1 VRIEVNG
8 RSYRVR
14 LPARA
19 WPHLKLLSSAFTEA
33 GAGEDELARAEERV
47 LALCVEGEVD
57 PDDADVLL
65 VKILAYFAQ
74 VMGSE
79 FRSFRPELPAHGRGG
94 G

>member
-1 VRIEVNG
+1 MRIEVNG

-19 WPHLKLLSSAFTEA
+19 WPHLKLLSSAFTET
-33 GAGEDELARAEERV
+33 GVSEDELARAEERV

-57 PDDADVLL
+57 PDDVDILL
-65 VKILAYFAQ
+65 VKILSYFAQ
-74 VMGSE
+74 LMGSE
-79 FRSFRPELPAHGRGG
+79 FRSFRPELPPHGRGG